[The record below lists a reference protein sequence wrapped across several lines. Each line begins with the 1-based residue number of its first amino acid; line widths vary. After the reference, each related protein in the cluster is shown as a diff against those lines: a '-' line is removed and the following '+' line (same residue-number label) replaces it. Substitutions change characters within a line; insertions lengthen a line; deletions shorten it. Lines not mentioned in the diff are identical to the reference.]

1 MQILTRKIPLIEA
14 CNLQPQGEAQLNPTK
29 IKTMNTTTINKE
41 QTLVQNISNSIRQ
54 ELDVDKFLE
63 TLTVE
68 SAIEHLKQFTISG
81 WFLLKV
87 IGAVIFLLAVQ
98 VYKLGKQV
106 KVYFQPTLTS
116 LSTKVY
122 NYCKPIDNPVTQ
134 FITGLLTKSDDL
146 DNDAYDKTFHKS
158 TPITDSN
165 GNPLTI
171 RLQTTSNQTP
181 ESVDS
186 QKQSLTHTN
195 N

>member
-1 MQILTRKIPLIEA
+1 M
-14 CNLQPQGEAQLNPTK
+14 NPT
-29 IKTMNTTTINKE
+29 NT
-41 QTLVQNISNSIRQ
+41 QPLVQNISDSIKQ

-68 SAIEHLKQFTISG
+68 SSIDHLKQFAISG

-87 IGAVIFLLAVQ
+87 GGAIIFLLAVQ

-106 KVYFQPTLTS
+106 KIYFQPTLTS
-116 LSTKVY
+116 VATKVY

-134 FITGLLTKSDDL
+134 FITGLLTPQ
-146 DNDAYDKTFHKS
+146 T

-165 GNPLTI
+165 GNPLAIT
-171 RLQTTSNQTP
+171 NQTP
-181 ESVDS
+181 HSMDS
-186 QKQSLTHTN
+186 QEQFSHTN

>member
-29 IKTMNTTTINKE
+29 VKTMNTTTINKE
-41 QTLVQNISNSIRQ
+41 QTLVQNISDSIKQ

-68 SAIEHLKQFTISG
+68 SAIEHLEQFTISG
-81 WFLLKV
+81 WLLLKV
-87 IGAVIFLLAVQ
+87 IGAVFFILTTQ

-116 LSTKVY
+116 VATKVY
-122 NYCKPIDNPVTQ
+122 NYCKPIDNPVAQ
-134 FITGLLTKSDDL
+134 FITGLLTPQ
-146 DNDAYDKTFHKS
+146 T

-171 RLQTTSNQTP
+171 RLQTNSAFSNQTP
-181 ESVDS
+181 KSVDS
-186 QKQSLTHTN
+186 QKQPSNHAIS
-195 N
+195 

>member
-1 MQILTRKIPLIEA
+1 MQILTREIPLIEA
-14 CNLQPQGEAQLNPTK
+14 CNLQPQSEAQLNPTK
-29 IKTMNTTTINKE
+29 VKTMNTTTINKE
-41 QTLVQNISNSIRQ
+41 TPLIQNISDSIKQ

-68 SAIEHLKQFTISG
+68 SGIEHLKQFAISG
-81 WFLLKV
+81 WFLLKA

-106 KVYFQPTLTS
+106 KIYFQPTLTS
-116 LSTKVY
+116 VATKVY

-134 FITGLLTKSDDL
+134 FITELLTPQ
-146 DNDAYDKTFHKS
+146 T
-158 TPITDSN
+158 TPLTDSN

-171 RLQTTSNQTP
+171 QLAITNQTTHSM
-181 ESVDS
+181 DS
-186 QKQSLTHTN
+186 QEQPLSHTN

>member
-1 MQILTRKIPLIEA
+1 M
-14 CNLQPQGEAQLNPTK
+14 NPT
-29 IKTMNTTTINKE
+29 NT
-41 QTLVQNISNSIRQ
+41 QPLVQNISDSIKQ

-68 SAIEHLKQFTISG
+68 SSIDHLKQFTISG

-87 IGAVIFLLAVQ
+87 GGAIIFLLAVQ

-106 KVYFQPTLTS
+106 KIYFQPTLTS
-116 LSTKVY
+116 VATKVY

-134 FITGLLTKSDDL
+134 FITGLLTPQ
-146 DNDAYDKTFHKS
+146 T

-165 GNPLTI
+165 GNPLTTQLAI
-171 RLQTTSNQTP
+171 TNQTP
-181 ESVDS
+181 HSMDS
-186 QKQSLTHTN
+186 QEQLLSHTN

>member
-1 MQILTRKIPLIEA
+1 
-14 CNLQPQGEAQLNPTK
+14 
-29 IKTMNTTTINKE
+29 MNTTTINKE
-41 QTLVQNISNSIRQ
+41 QTLSDSTIKQELNVDDLILMNKEQTLVQNISDSIKQ
-54 ELDVDKFLE
+54 ELDVDAFLE

-68 SAIEHLKQFTISG
+68 NAIEHLKQFTISG

-87 IGAVIFLLAVQ
+87 IGAVIFILTTQ

-106 KVYFQPTLTS
+106 KIYFQPTLTS
-116 LSTKVY
+116 VATKVY
-122 NYCKPIDNPVTQ
+122 NYCKPINNPVTQ
-134 FITGLLTKSDDL
+134 FITGLLTPQ
-146 DNDAYDKTFHKS
+146 T

-171 RLQTTSNQTP
+171 RLQNSAFSNQTP